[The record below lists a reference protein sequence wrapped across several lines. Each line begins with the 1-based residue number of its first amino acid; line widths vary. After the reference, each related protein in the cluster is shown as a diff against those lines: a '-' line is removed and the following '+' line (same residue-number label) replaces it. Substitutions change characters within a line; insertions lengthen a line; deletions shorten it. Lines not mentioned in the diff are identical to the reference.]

1 MNQFVLVDGFG
12 ELHHFAAIR
21 LVRVRELSAFRTNL
35 ASVATGLSSIDP
47 CIGLRTKQVA
57 TLRTYLTSLGWTTAQ
72 INAIGMSDADVA
84 IVIRKGSPWDAKVGV
99 H

>member
-1 MNQFVLVDGFG
+1 MKNGGTVLSVSGSEG
-12 ELHHFAAIR
+12 
-21 LVRVRELSAFRTNL
+21 REWGVPANCGT
-35 ASVATGLSSIDP
+35 TGLSSIDP